1 MKTVDSVYQ
10 VKLIRQQYYSLGFP
24 LIFFTSNYIEVHCIL
39 KFTVQYI
46 EVPLYVLVVQTC
58 FSSSLYS
65 GTSSNLPDSEMICAP
80 PLPPPFAP
88 LKDQKKDWRERLS
101 IRQSVKKKKKKW
113 EKDFSS
119 KILRN
124 VTSIFDTVLLGVGG
138 GGGGEGRGRR
148 RRRWDDLS
156 HFSPPPP
163 LPSNH
168 ESGKKGSFRIISC
181 PFFICQNEVNN
192 LLP

>member
-1 MKTVDSVYQ
+1 MSSASGDFSESPDDEYLENNCVDDPVKLCDFQLLENRIMKTVDSVYQ

-88 LKDQKKDWRERLS
+88 LKDQKKDWPERLS
-101 IRQSVKKKKKKW
+101 IRQSVKKKK
-113 EKDFSS
+113 EK
-119 KILRN
+119 
-124 VTSIFDTVLLGVGG
+124 VGK
-138 GGGGEGRGRR
+138 R
-148 RRRWDDLS
+148 
-156 HFSPPPP
+156 
-163 LPSNH
+163 
-168 ESGKKGSFRIISC
+168 
-181 PFFICQNEVNN
+181 FFEQDSAERDVYF
-192 LLP
+192 